1 MASSTFTVSTGSK
14 TELSDI
20 TSRVSDVV
28 AESDCREGI
37 CCVYVPHTT
46 AAVTINESADPSV
59 AKDIRDELNKV
70 IPFQDNYAHAEG
82 NSAAHIKGSIVGP
95 SVSIPVEAGSLSLGT
110 WQGVFFCEFDG
121 PRSRKVKVIL
131 K

>member
-1 MASSTFTVSTGSK
+1 VGTSTFKVSTDSK
-14 TELSDI
+14 TDLKDI
-20 TSRVSDVV
+20 TSRVSDAVRD
-28 AESDCREGI
+28 SDCREGI

-70 IPFQDNYAHAEG
+70 IPFQDNYSHAEG

-95 SVSIPVEAGSLSLGT
+95 SVSIPVEGGSLSLGT

-121 PRSRKVKVIL
+121 PRSRKVKVVV